1 MFDDLVKKGKHLE
14 QAGRS
19 RLEQVLG
26 RVREA
31 RTDARQAIGRVV
43 APIDEAASGALHKVG
58 VPTRKEIQALTRRVE
73 ELTHRDL
80 SEQQDRFDMQLA
92 IGVLRALALDRGPNE
107 GADKGSDEGAGK
119 GADGSDNGQDAPP
132 GSTAPGS
139 MPPGSIGPESGPGTL
154 S

>member
-1 MFDDLVKKGKHLE
+1 MPRKTAPKATLPNVKESAHEIWLAGLGAFATAGEEGNRMFDDLVKKGKHLE

-73 ELTHRDL
+73 ELT
-80 SEQQDRFDMQLA
+80 
-92 IGVLRALALDRGPNE
+92 RAVEA
-107 GADKGSDEGAGK
+107 KAGNK
-119 GADGSDNGQDAPP
+119 TPARKRA
-132 GSTAPGS
+132 TKKAARR
-139 MPPGSIGPESGPGTL
+139 TTKRAAK
-154 S
+154 